1 MTETVDRTIATVTQ
15 NVSGKFSYD
24 AQKGCHT
31 KCTLIFTRFQLTT
44 YQIRNRCTGCEKR
57 QLLE

>member
-15 NVSGKFSYD
+15 NVSGKFSYV

-44 YQIRNRCTGCEKR
+44 YQIRNRYTGCEKR
-57 QLLE
+57 